1 MAKTQGWFNKMK
13 CICSGPLD
21 RNTHSA
27 NDACMLEFSK
37 EKTKKK
43 EKGVKCE
50 YCIIEADS

>member
-1 MAKTQGWFNKMK
+1 MK